1 MVGYAMLII
10 ALAFVALVIY
20 LAIVLHKVAG
30 AVDETKRTLTVL
42 TADVDVTLH
51 QTNDL
56 IAKANVLVDDIN
68 GKVATIDPLFD
79 AVADLSLSVSD
90 LNSQARVLGKKASNA
105 GSNAAKAGTVATA
118 LRFAS
123 KLFKSR
129 KKGEE

>member
-30 AVDETKRTLTVL
+30 TVDETKRTLTVL

-51 QTNDL
+51 
-56 IAKANVLVDDIN
+56 KANVLVDDIN

-90 LNSQARVLGKKASNA
+90 LNNQARVLGKKASNV
-105 GSNAAKAGTVATA
+105 GSNAAKAGTAATA
-118 LRFAS
+118 LRLAS

-129 KKGEE
+129 KKEEE

>member
-10 ALAFVALVIY
+10 ALAFVALVVH

-30 AVDETKRTLTVL
+30 TVDETKRSLAVL

-90 LNSQARVLGKKASNA
+90 LNDQARILGKKATSV
-105 GSNAAKAGTVATA
+105 GSNAAKAGTAATA

-123 KLFKSR
+123 KLFKS
-129 KKGEE
+129 KKKEEA